1 MDVRFSITIRLH
13 ARLRNLIEAIP
24 EDDRTPIPYWMDGAA
39 AVAET
44 TYRACLK
51 SLTPQGHRFCDAD

>member
-1 MDVRFSITIRLH
+1 M
-13 ARLRNLIEAIP
+13 EAIP
-24 EDDRTPIPYWMDGAA
+24 DEDWRPIPYWMEGAA

-51 SLTPQGHRFCDAD
+51 SQQ